1 MAFHN
6 LPVPIAAFLGAVEE
20 RDAAALVAIFSAD
33 AGLVDLAQA
42 YGPGQISDWIERMLG
57 QAGLKLHPINL
68 ARRDGKIV
76 LSCMVERSATG
87 VADRRQLD
95 WHFVLA
101 GGKIAA
107 LDIVEE
113 PGPYLPPPID
123 AFVRAVNN
131 FDLEG
136 LVALFADDALVNDQL
151 HDYWGKAAIRD
162 WAREDIIG
170 DKFTMFVVKA
180 VKHYENYIVTAHAD
194 GEYDKK
200 GLPHPLTLSFYFSSS
215 GEQIVQLIILN
226 NQRFE

>member
-6 LPVPIAAFLGAVEE
+6 LPVPIAAFLEAVTE
-20 RDAAALVAIFSAD
+20 RDAAALAAILSPD

-42 YGPGQISDWIERMLG
+42 YGPGQASTWIERMLG
-57 QAGLKLHPINL
+57 RAGLKLHPINL

-76 LSCMVERSATG
+76 LSCMVERSVTG

-95 WHFVLA
+95 WHFLLT

-113 PGPYLPPPID
+113 PGPHLPPPID
-123 AFVRAVNN
+123 AFVRAVND

-136 LVALFADDALVNDQL
+136 LVALFADDALVNDQFR
-151 HDYWGKAAIRD
+151 DYWGKVAIRT

-170 DKFTMFVVKA
+170 DKLTMFVVKA
-180 VKHYENYIVTAHAD
+180 VKHYENYIVTANID

-200 GLPHPLTLSFYFSSS
+200 GLPQPLTLSFYFSSS
-215 GEQIVQLIILN
+215 GEMIVQLIILH
-226 NQRFE
+226 NQMFE

>member
-1 MAFHN
+1 MAFYN
-6 LPVPIAAFLGAVEE
+6 LPVPIAAFLGAVKE
-20 RDAAALVAIFSAD
+20 RDAAALATIFSAD
-33 AGLVDLAQA
+33 AGLVDLARA
-42 YGPGQISDWIERMLG
+42 YGPGQIGDWIDRMLG

-87 VADRRQLD
+87 VAGRRQLD

-113 PGPYLPPPID
+113 PGPHLPPPID

-136 LVALFADDALVNDQL
+136 LVALFADDAFVNDQL
-151 HDYWGKAAIRD
+151 RDYWGKAAIHD
-162 WAREDIIG
+162 WARDEMIG
-170 DKFTMFVVKA
+170 DKFTMFIIKA
-180 VKHYENYIVTAHAD
+180 VKHYGNYIVTANVD

-200 GLPHPLTLSFYFSSS
+200 GLPQPLTLSFYFSSS
-215 GEQIVQLIILN
+215 GEKIVQLIILN
-226 NQRFE
+226 NQKFE